1 MPKSGKNISS
11 PVRVMVVDDSS
22 IVRGFLTRFLET
34 DPGIK
39 VTAAV
44 PNGQAAL
51 QELAEAAPDV
61 VILDLEMPVMDGIT
75 ALPLLLA
82 ANPKLPVIVASTK
95 TRENAALALKCLA
108 LGAIDCLGKPNVHDL
123 AEGSAFRDDLVQ
135 RVKVIGRLRGNAGVP
150 APFFSEVSPPK
161 VVQRVAPQPV
171 AQRHVP
177 GALAICASTGGPLAL
192 QKVLGGLKPLAVPV
206 FITQHMPAG
215 FTTLLAENITQS
227 TGLDCREAVEGE
239 AIVAGRVY
247 VAPGNYHLTV
257 AGMNGSRRI
266 SLNQNLPEHF
276 CRPAADPMLRS
287 LAASYGAAL
296 LVAVLTGMGTDTVAG
311 CRAVADAG
319 GAIVTQDEASSVV
332 WGMPGAV
339 VQAGLSDETVSL
351 DNMAAT
357 LLRRLKAAA

>member
-1 MPKSGKNISS
+1 MPKSGKNISG

-22 IVRGFLTRFLET
+22 IVRGFLTRFLES

-82 ANPKLPVIVASTK
+82 AKPTLPVIIASTK
-95 TRENAALALKCLA
+95 TRDNAALALKCLA

-135 RVKVIGRLRGNAGVP
+135 RVKVIGRLRDKAAVGG
-150 APFFSEVSPPK
+150 PFFSDAALPK
-161 VVQRVAPQPV
+161 VVSRAVTQPDAP
-171 AQRHVP
+171 A
-177 GALAICASTGGPLAL
+177 ALAICASTGGPMAL
-192 QKVLGGLKPLAVPV
+192 LKVLAGLASPGVPV

-215 FTTLLAENITQS
+215 FTALLAENITQA
-227 TGLDCREAVEGE
+227 TGLDCHEGIDGE
-239 AIVAGRVY
+239 TIMAGRVY
-247 VAPGNYHLTV
+247 IAPGNYHMTV
-257 AGMNGSRRI
+257 QAQGGGRSI
-266 SLNQNLPEHF
+266 ALDQNPPEHF

-287 LAASYGAAL
+287 LAKSYGGKL
-296 LVAVLTGMGTDTVAG
+296 LVAVLTGMGTDAVAG
-311 CRAVADAG
+311 CRAVVDAG
-319 GAIVTQDEASSVV
+319 GCVVTQDEASSVV

-351 DNMAAT
+351 DNMAAA
-357 LLRRLKAAA
+357 LLRRLGVAA

>member
-1 MPKSGKNISS
+1 MPKSGKNISGI
-11 PVRVMVVDDSS
+11 VRVMVVDDSS

-34 DPGIK
+34 DPAIK

-82 ANPKLPVIVASTK
+82 ANPKLPIIVASTK

-108 LGAIDCLGKPNVHDL
+108 LGAVDCLGKPNVHDL
-123 AEGSAFRDDLVQ
+123 SDPGPFRDELIQ
-135 RVKVIGRLRGNAGVP
+135 RVKVLGRLRAKP
-150 APFFSEVSPPK
+150 AEAAPFFSPPPPPR
-161 VVQRVAPQPV
+161 VVERDAPPD
-171 AQRHVP
+171 AP
-177 GALAICASTGGPLAL
+177 AALAICASTGGPLAL
-192 QKVLGGLKPLAVPV
+192 LKVLGGLPPPSVPV

-215 FTTLLAENITQS
+215 FTALLAENITQT
-227 TGLDCREAVEGE
+227 TGLDCREAVDGE
-239 AIVAGRVY
+239 AVVAGRVY

-257 AGMNGSRRI
+257 DGSDGVRRI
-266 SLNQNLPEHF
+266 SLNQELPEHF

-287 LAASYGAAL
+287 LAKSYGAKL

-311 CRAVADAG
+311 CRAVVDAG
-319 GAIVTQDEASSVV
+319 GTVVTQDEASSVV

-339 VQAGLSDETVSL
+339 VQAGLSAQTVPLDE
-351 DNMAAT
+351 MAAA
-357 LLRRLKAAA
+357 LLRRLKVPA

>member
-1 MPKSGKNISS
+1 MTGGGKNISS

-34 DPGIK
+34 DPAIK
-39 VTAAV
+39 VTASV

-51 QELAEAAPDV
+51 QELDEAAPDV

-123 AEGSAFRDDLVQ
+123 ADPGPFRDDLIQ
-135 RVKVIGRLRGNAGVP
+135 RVKTLGRLRGTPAGGV
-150 APFFSEVSPPK
+150 PFFSQETPP
-161 VVQRVAPQPV
+161 RVAEPPV
-171 AQRHVP
+171 ISSHAPV
-177 GALAICASTGGPLAL
+177 ALAICASTGGPLAL
-192 QKVLGGLKPLAVPV
+192 LKVLGGLAPLSVPV

-215 FTTLLAENITQS
+215 FTTLLAENIAQS
-227 TGLDCREAVEGE
+227 TGLDCREAADGE
-239 AIVAGRVY
+239 AVEPSRVY

-257 AGMNGSRRI
+257 TGTDGYRRI
-266 SLNQNLPEHF
+266 ALTQSLPEHF

-287 LAASYGAAL
+287 LAASYGGSL

-311 CRAVADAG
+311 CRTVVDAG
-319 GAIVTQDEASSVV
+319 GAVVTQDAASSVV

-339 VQAGLSDETVSL
+339 VHAGLSAETVSI

-357 LLRRLKAAA
+357 LLRRLKVLP

>member
-1 MPKSGKNISS
+1 
-11 PVRVMVVDDSS
+11 MVVDDSS
-22 IVRGFLTRFLET
+22 IVRGFLTRFLES

-39 VTAAV
+39 VTSAV

-75 ALPLLLA
+75 TLPLLLA

-95 TRENAALALKCLA
+95 TRDNAALALKCLA

-135 RVKVIGRLRGNAGVP
+135 RVRIIGRLRDKPAAP
-150 APFFSEVSPPK
+150 APFFSDVVPPK
-161 VVQRVAPQPV
+161 V
-171 AQRHVP
+171 AQRIDIQPDAQQHIP

-192 QKVLGGLKPLAVPV
+192 LKVLAGLPPLAVPV

-215 FTTLLAENITQS
+215 FTALLAENITQA
-227 TGLDCREAVEGE
+227 TGLDCREGVDGE
-239 AIVAGRVY
+239 TVVAGRVY
-247 VAPGNYHLTV
+247 IAPGNYHMTV
-257 AGMNGSRRI
+257 QGQDGSRSI
-266 SLNQNLPEHF
+266 ALNQNPPEHY
-276 CRPAADPMLRS
+276 CRPAADPMLRA
-287 LAASYGAAL
+287 LAKSYGATL

-311 CRAVADAG
+311 CRAVVDAG
-319 GAIVTQDEASSVV
+319 GCVVTQDEASSVV

-339 VQAGLSDETVSL
+339 VQAGLSDETVPL

-357 LLRRLKAAA
+357 LLRRLKVAA